1 MSLKKSPAEP
11 QAPDPQV
18 TANAQTASN
27 VKTAVANAD
36 LNRINQITPQ
46 GTLTYEK
53 TTNATPVS
61 FDKDAYAAAL
71 KNWGETSLEAQKLG
85 LPWDKVPVPDA
96 NDFKIG
102 GELPQYTQVIKLS
115 PEQQRL
121 YDMTTQ
127 GQTVLGQSA
136 LGMADRIKGQYGS
149 ELDLSGAPGL
159 ASRVSDQ
166 DYAQQLKQAQDAIYG
181 KQTAFLD
188 PQFKQDQ
195 ALLESKLI
203 NQGLMPGT
211 EAYTNAMGDFNR
223 AKEFSYG
230 QARDSAVQMGNALQN
245 QLFNQK
251 LSGANLSNAAR
262 SQFLQEAFAKR
273 GQPLNEFSALLNGSQ
288 VSNPLFNSVPVT
300 GVANTDTM
308 APTMAAYQGQLNQ
321 YNQKIGRQ
329 NATTSAIGQLGG
341 MAAMAAISDIR
352 LKKDITPM
360 GSTSTGIPTYT
371 FRYNN
376 ESDDAP
382 LRFGVMA
389 QDVEKIIPEAVITR
403 DDGFKMVNYAMVG

>member
-1 MSLKKSPAEP
+1 
-11 QAPDPQV
+11 
-18 TANAQTASN
+18 
-27 VKTAVANAD
+27 
-36 LNRINQITPQ
+36 
-46 GTLTYEK
+46 
-53 TTNATPVS
+53 
-61 FDKDAYAAAL
+61 
-71 KNWGETSLEAQKLG
+71 
-85 LPWDKVPVPDA
+85 
-96 NDFKIG
+96 
-102 GELPQYTQVIKLS
+102 
-115 PEQQRL
+115 
-121 YDMTTQ
+121 
-127 GQTVLGQSA
+127 
-136 LGMADRIKGQYGS
+136 
-149 ELDLSGAPGL
+149 
-159 ASRVSDQ
+159 
-166 DYAQQLKQAQDAIYG
+166 
-181 KQTAFLD
+181 
-188 PQFKQDQ
+188 
-195 ALLESKLI
+195 
-203 NQGLMPGT
+203 
-211 EAYTNAMGDFNR
+211 MGDFNR

-321 YNQKIGRQ
+321 YNQKIGKQ